1 MGIWR
6 SLVRAVLSDY
16 GLIGRAIADK
26 IDRDGMSAGEYT
38 AFEREIPPQAPVP
51 SMPHALEQ
59 KPTHEPIREVT
70 YQVLTNNNF
79 WRTVGTGI
87 NAGSAVIDALSRLK
101 SEYPDVPV
109 RAIDKITQALIDIR
123 T

>member
-6 SLVRAVLSDY
+6 SMVRAVLSEY
-16 GLIGRAIADK
+16 GLLGRVIADR
-26 IDRDGMSAGEYT
+26 IDPDGASSMVHT
-38 AFEREIPPQAPVP
+38 AFEQETL
-51 SMPHALEQ
+51 PHPTDTSIMHAFEQ
-59 KPTHEPIREVT
+59 KSTHEPIGEVT
-70 YQVLTNNNF
+70 YQVLTNNSY

-87 NAGSAVIDALSRLK
+87 NAGTAVIDALSRLK

>member
-6 SLVRAVLSDY
+6 SLVRAVLSEY
-16 GLIGRAIADK
+16 GLIGRVIADK
-26 IDRDGMSAGEYT
+26 FDPEGTSFADHAM
-38 AFEREIPPQAPVP
+38 FEREATPQATVP
-51 SMPHALEQ
+51 SMPRALEQ
-59 KPTHEPIREVT
+59 KPTREYIREVT

-101 SEYPDVPV
+101 SEYPGVPV
-109 RAIDKITQALIDIR
+109 RAIDKITQSLLDIR